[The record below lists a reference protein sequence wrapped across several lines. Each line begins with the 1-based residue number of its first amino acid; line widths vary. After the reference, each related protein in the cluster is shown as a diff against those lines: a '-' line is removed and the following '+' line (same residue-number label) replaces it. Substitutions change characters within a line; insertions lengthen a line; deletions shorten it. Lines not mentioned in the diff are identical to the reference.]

1 MNRVE
6 IRWSDW
12 RRLVAPIVVLSMV
25 IGLAGC
31 STSQAPAIKPAQPA
45 KGGPGSIGVVILI
58 DTSGSMKDPVP
69 DKDGKKRPKNEL
81 ANEALAEILRQT
93 ADWTGGHP
101 DKPLNLAISTFADYS
116 NPVLAMG
123 QFDNAAAQ
131 AAVKA
136 IPLPNGGTGIGR
148 ALRDGWD
155 ALKPVHCE
163 RQYILCI
170 TDGQNTQGTHPR
182 DVVPGIHKES
192 DGKVEIHFIAFD
204 VDGKLFDFATPYNG
218 HVESAANKEQLE
230 AELTKI
236 FQKRILLEQ
245 Q

>member
-1 MNRVE
+1 MNRLK
-6 IRWSDW
+6 IRRNDW
-12 RRLVAPIVVLSMV
+12 FRLMGFVAFLFVL
-25 IGLAGC
+25 GLTSC
-31 STSQAPAIKPAQPA
+31 SSSQVSALKSPHAA
-45 KGGPGSIGVVILI
+45 KGGPGSVGVVILI

-69 DKDGKKRPKNEL
+69 DKDGKRRPKNEL
-81 ANEALAEILRQT
+81 ANEALTEILRQT

-116 NPVLAMG
+116 HPVLLMG
-123 QFDNAAAQ
+123 QFDNASAQ

-136 IPLPNGGTGIGR
+136 VPSPAGGTGIGR
-148 ALRDGWD
+148 ALRDAWD
-155 ALKPVHCE
+155 ALKPVQCE

-170 TDGQNTQGTHPR
+170 TDGQNTAGPHPR
-182 DVVPGIHKES
+182 DVVPAIHKES

-218 HVESAANKEQLE
+218 HVESAANKEQLD